1 MCSFIE
7 MASRQAL
14 ALAIVSLVFS
24 APTTIAQA
32 ASAPAEDDL
41 YSLAL
46 HASILQMEKEWGHLG
61 PSAFEGIPPD
71 YHHMIVQKDPSIT
84 DKLPTDFEGHS
95 IEYLDNQGLIDRYR
109 RLNKTFETLRVGP
122 IRNEGAVLRIVVS
135 MYWFSYK
142 KHRLLFGYSD
152 WSDVKFR
159 YDCEHRTFVIASVK
173 LGGI

>member
-1 MCSFIE
+1 MCSFAK
-7 MASRQAL
+7 MASKQAL
-14 ALAIVSLVFS
+14 VLAIVSFVIS
-24 APTTIAQA
+24 AHTAVAQS
-32 ASAPAEDDL
+32 ASAPPKNDL

-46 HASILQMEKEWGHLG
+46 QASILQMEKEWGHLG

-95 IEYLDNQGLIDRYR
+95 IEYLDNQELIDRYR

-122 IRNEGAVLRIVVS
+122 IRNEGAVLRITVS
-135 MYWFSYK
+135 TWWFSYK

-152 WSDVKFR
+152 WSDVEFR
-159 YDCEHRTFVIASVK
+159 YDCEHGTFVIASVK